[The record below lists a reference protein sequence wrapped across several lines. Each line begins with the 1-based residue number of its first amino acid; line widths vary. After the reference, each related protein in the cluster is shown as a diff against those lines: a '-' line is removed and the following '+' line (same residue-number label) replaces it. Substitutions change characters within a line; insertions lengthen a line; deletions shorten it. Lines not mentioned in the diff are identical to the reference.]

1 MSDSI
6 EGAIARIVVGVDLSD
21 TGDHALREAMKLCKW
36 LPGCELHVAHVIH
49 AERSLHDAD
58 QIERLASVLNERM
71 TELRERVTRVCGP
84 LQGETPF
91 SQETVFHVRLGNPA
105 DALHQVAVDCDA
117 DLIVVGTH
125 ARRGLEKL
133 LLGSVAEA
141 LVRMAHVPVLIARP
155 KDFSELTP
163 SERPEPTRPGDDL
176 RSTGLSDRLHLEFVP
191 RNTHISGLL

>member
-1 MSDSI
+1 MGESI
-6 EGAIARIVVGVDLSD
+6 EGAIVRIVVGVDLSD

-36 LPGCELHVAHVIH
+36 LPGCELHVANVIY

-58 QIERLASVLNERM
+58 RIEHLASVLRARM
-71 TELRERVTRVCGP
+71 DALREHVTRVCAP
-84 LQGETPF
+84 LKGETPF
-91 SQETVFHVRLGNPA
+91 SQETVFHVRLGEPA
-105 DALHQVAVDCDA
+105 DALHQVAVDSDA

-125 ARRGLEKL
+125 ARKGFEKL

-141 LVRMAHVPVLIARP
+141 LVRMARVPVLIARP
-155 KDFSELTP
+155 KDFADLSQ
-163 SERPEPTRPGDDL
+163 SERPAPMRPGDDM